1 MIDLNN
7 FSKRVMLKINRYAR
21 RIIGVI
27 FIGIILAFIPFSTH
41 LFLLNPID
49 YVLAKKFTQTASAEA
64 PAQTSINGKLWD
76 GPILF
81 HQGSGELVHLILVEK
96 ALQKLHLYRYDG
108 RYQLVKSYNCST
120 GEKNGKKRQEKD
132 EKTPEGIYFNVK
144 EYRDSKITIFG
155 DRAFGLNYPD
165 VFDDLEGNS
174 GSGIFIHGANR
185 GIKPFNTNGCIILSN
200 DDIADLDNRIQIKST
215 PVIIGERLPYEFKPA
230 INEMSEL
237 IPLFKKAMLPKHYVN
252 LEADFRY
259 ITVIGFQER
268 IVAFSEVLI
277 NDSQDSKNLVGFSRL
292 YLSRPVNNLLVLL
305 KREWE
310 EKKARHY

>member
-1 MIDLNN
+1 MDDVHSN
-7 FSKRVMLKINRYAR
+7 
-21 RIIGVI
+21 
-27 FIGIILAFIPFSTH
+27 
-41 LFLLNPID
+41 
-49 YVLAKKFTQTASAEA
+49 KFFQTASAET
-64 PAQTSINGKLWD
+64 PAQTGINGEFWN

-81 HQGSGELVHLILVEK
+81 HQGSNEPVHLILVEK

-108 RYQLVKSYNCST
+108 GYHLLKSYNCST
-120 GEKNGKKRQEKD
+120 GEKNGKKRKEDD

-144 EYRDSKITIFG
+144 EYRDSKITVFG

-185 GIKPFNTNGCIILSN
+185 GIKPFSTNGCVILSN
-200 DDIADLDNRIQIKST
+200 DDISDLDSRIPIKST

-230 INEMSEL
+230 ANEISEL
-237 IPLFKKAMLPKHYVN
+237 IPFFKKALLPRHY
-252 LEADFRY
+252 ADLKPNFHF

-268 IVAFSEVLI
+268 VVVFSEVVI
-277 NDSQDSKNLVGFSRL
+277 NDAKNLVGFSRL
-292 YLSRPVNNLLVLL
+292 YLSRPANNLLVLI

-310 EKKARHY
+310 ERKARRY